1 MSWDVVNEAID
12 DTTNALRD
20 SNWMK
25 TVGDDFVA
33 RAFEYAR
40 KYAPEGTLLYYNDYN
55 TAMAGKLN
63 GIVRLLQPVIEDG
76 TIDGY
81 GFQMHHGLDFPSN
94 SAIASCIKRIADL
107 GLKLRVSELDV
118 TVPDDTDATFQKQA
132 KKYADIMR
140 MLLPYADSLMAVQ
153 VWGVSD
159 NMSWRSA
166 QFPLLFDKSL
176 QPKPAFWAVI
186 DPDQVR

>member
-1 MSWDVVNEAID
+1 M
-12 DTTNALRD
+12 
-20 SNWMK
+20 
-25 TVGDDFVA
+25 
-33 RAFEYAR
+33 
-40 KYAPEGTLLYYNDYN
+40 
-55 TAMAGKLN
+55 
-63 GIVRLLQPVIEDG
+63 
-76 TIDGY
+76 
-81 GFQMHHGLDFPSN
+81 
-94 SAIASCIKRIADL
+94 
-107 GLKLRVSELDV
+107 SELDV

-153 VWGVSD
+153 VWGISD

-176 QPKPAFWAVI
+176 QPKPAFWAVV